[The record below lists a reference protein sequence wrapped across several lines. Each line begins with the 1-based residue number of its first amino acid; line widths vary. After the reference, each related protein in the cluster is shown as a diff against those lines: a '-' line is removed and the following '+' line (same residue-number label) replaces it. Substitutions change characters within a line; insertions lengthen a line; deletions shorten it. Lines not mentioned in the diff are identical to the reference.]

1 MELKILTPSEKF
13 TETTAEEIIAFGPK
27 GEFGVLP
34 GYTHFITPLGI
45 GSLRYRQ
52 GGQEHSLFVEGGYM
66 EVFEETVVVAAD
78 HVELP
83 KRIQPE
89 QKIIETRLKEL
100 ETQLGNETLTPEEF
114 VHLSGERDR
123 EQARLGVLSH

>member
-13 TETTAEEIIAFGPK
+13 TETTAEDIIAYGPK

-34 GYTHFITPLGI
+34 GYTHFITPLGV
-45 GSLRYRQ
+45 GPLRYRQ
-52 GGQEHSLFVEGGYM
+52 KGQEHSLFVEGGYM

-78 HVELP
+78 QVELS
-83 KRIQPE
+83 KHIQPE
-89 QKIIETRLKEL
+89 QKIIESRLQEL

-114 VHLSGERDR
+114 EHLTGERDR
-123 EQARLGVLSH
+123 EQARLRAIPH